1 MPATKVK
8 STWNSGDLHFRNSA
22 SGAIVSSIT
31 QSGVKPTLS
40 VTDYDTQNPTLA
52 HAAIAGG
59 IITHNSKTGAGTAT
73 TDTAANIISSC
84 HLTVDGQCHICYYVN
99 RGDQTVTLAGGTD
112 VTVFDAGQTVAT
124 NASAILVFRR
134 TSATEATM
142 YHFGG

>member
-22 SGAIVSSIT
+22 SGAILSSIT

-40 VTDYDTQNPTLA
+40 VTDYDAQHATLA

-59 IITHNSKTGAGTAT
+59 IITHNSKTGAGNAT

-84 HLTVDGQCHICYYVN
+84 HLTVNGQCHICYFVN
-99 RGDQTVTLAGGTD
+99 RGDQTVTLVGGTD
-112 VTVFDAGQTVAT
+112 VTIFDDGQTIAT
-124 NASAILVFRR
+124 NESAVLIFRR
-134 TSATEATM
+134 TAATTITM